1 MQYIESNNIDIFPLA
16 KNRPIPD
23 KRSNNLFYE
32 RNISNIVNQI
42 IDVPG
47 FVITHDTSNI
57 QVSGNIVQLTQGT
70 FEFSLGGRYFH
81 ISVSFDNSNP
91 VPTILCTGVG
101 AGGSVWAYVEFDQ
114 YGEIQG
120 QDQDNI
126 YSGLHITTNEEEIP
140 SDSVKLKLF
149 NIVQGKDNILE
160 VVIPSDSY
168 KKFDINSIAPTIKFI
183 DGKR

>member
-1 MQYIESNNIDIFPLA
+1 MQYIESKNIDIFPLA
-16 KNRPIPD
+16 KSRPS

-57 QVSGNIVQLTQGT
+57 QVSGDTVQLMEGT

-81 ISVSFDNSNP
+81 ISVSSENDSL
-91 VPTILCTGVG
+91 VPTVLCTGAR
-101 AGGSVWAYVEFDQ
+101 AGDSVWASIEFDQ
-114 YGEIQG
+114 YGEISG
-120 QDQDNI
+120 QDSEGT
-126 YSGLHITTNEEEIP
+126 YRGLIISTSEP
-140 SDSVKLKLF
+140 STDVKLKLF
-149 NIVQGKDNILE
+149 DIVQGQNGLEAIIL
-160 VVIPSDSY
+160 SDSY
-168 KKFDINSIAPTIKFI
+168 KKFDVNSIAPTIKFI